1 MPKWR
6 SWSLG
11 AAFLVIG
18 NGSAQDLG
26 GDVIYERCAGAIM
39 QIGVRDDLGRMQ
51 GTGSGI
57 VLKDSA
63 WLLTNHHIFEHGGY
77 LMAEKDGEPLDI
89 TGGIVRADARHD
101 VLILKIKPEVFPELW
116 KKIPDLDVVLFDQL
130 KRGQKVYAIGNP
142 ADLETTITDGLI
154 SGLRLAEDTTS
165 QLVQISAPISPG
177 SSGGGVF
184 DGQGRLIGMTSF
196 IMRPRSTQN
205 LNFTLP
211 MDQVLIWD
219 RNATRQDISE
229 TKLHPQFTNGQEAWI
244 ARDCTRAMAHF
255 RLVPDGDPSQ
265 GRALYFTARCLQRSG
280 KNEQAKDL
288 YERAVKLDARL
299 ARAHLYLANIL
310 LAEGE
315 VEHAMDHQS
324 KAYAL
329 DPALRSVKLTKD
341 DW

>member
-1 MPKWR
+1 MMRTWTV
-6 SWSLG
+6 
-11 AAFLVIG
+11 AAALLLFG
-18 NGSAQDLG
+18 YGRAQDLS
-26 GDVIYERCAGAIM
+26 GDAIYERCAGAIM

-89 TGGIVRADARHD
+89 TGGIVRADAKHD
-101 VLILKIKPEVFPELW
+101 VLILKIKPEIFPELW

-130 KRGQKVYAIGNP
+130 KRGQRVYAIGNP

-154 SGLRLAEDTTS
+154 SGLRMAEDTAS

-205 LNFTLP
+205 LNFALP
-211 MDQVLIWD
+211 MDQVLFWD
-219 RNATRQDISE
+219 RTDTRHDISE
-229 TKLHPQFTNGQEAWI
+229 TKWHPQFIAGYEAWK
-244 ARDCTRAMAHF
+244 AHDCNLAAAHF
-255 RLVPDGDPSQ
+255 RMVPDGDPTR
-265 GRALYFTARCLQRSG
+265 GRALYFTARCLQHTG
-280 KNEQAKDL
+280 KNGPAKDL
-288 YERAVKLDARL
+288 YERAVKVDPRL
-299 ARAHLYLANIL
+299 ARAHLYLASIL
-310 LAEGE
+310 LSEGE
-315 VEHAMDHQS
+315 VEHAMEHQS

-329 DPALRSVKLTKD
+329 EPGLREVKVTKD

>member
-1 MPKWR
+1 
-6 SWSLG
+6 
-11 AAFLVIG
+11 
-18 NGSAQDLG
+18 
-26 GDVIYERCAGAIM
+26 M
-39 QIGVRDDLGRMQ
+39 QIGVRDDQGRLQ
-51 GTGSGI
+51 STGSGI

-101 VLILKIKPEVFPELW
+101 VLILKIKPEVFPALW
-116 KKIPDLDVVLFDQL
+116 KKIPDLDVVYFDQL

-165 QLVQISAPISPG
+165 QLIQISAPISPG

-205 LNFTLP
+205 LNFALP
-211 MDQVLIWD
+211 MDQILMWD
-219 RNATRQDISE
+219 RTDTRHDIAE
-229 TKLHPQFTNGQEAWI
+229 TKWHPQFIAGFEAWK
-244 ARDCTRAMAHF
+244 AHDCAQALAHF
-255 RLVPDGDPSQ
+255 GLVPEGAPTQ
-265 GRALYFTARCLQRSG
+265 GRALYFTARCLHRTG
-280 KNEQAKDL
+280 KYAQAKDS
-288 YERAVKLDARL
+288 YERAVKIDPRL
-299 ARAHLYLANIL
+299 ARAHLYLSIIL
-310 LAEGE
+310 LSEGE

-329 DPALRSVKLTKD
+329 EPGLREVKVMKD

>member
-1 MPKWR
+1 MPKMR
-6 SWSLG
+6 VWSVG

-18 NGSAQDLG
+18 NSYAQDLG
-26 GDVIYERCAGAIM
+26 GEVIFERCAGAIV
-39 QIGVRDDLGRMQ
+39 QIGVRDDHGRLQ
-51 GTGSGI
+51 STGSGI

-116 KKIPDLDVVLFDQL
+116 QKIPDLDVVYLDQL

-165 QLVQISAPISPG
+165 QLIQISAPISPG

-184 DGQGRLIGMTSF
+184 DGQGRLLGMTSF
-196 IMRPRSTQN
+196 IMRPRSAQN
-205 LNFTLP
+205 LNFALP
-211 MDQVLIWD
+211 MDQVLRWD
-219 RNATRQDISE
+219 RDFTRHDITE
-229 TKLHPQFTNGQEAWI
+229 TKGHPQFSAGYKAWR
-244 ARDCTRAMAHF
+244 AHDCAQAVAHF
-255 RLVPDGDPSQ
+255 SSVPDGDPAK
-265 GRALYFTARCLQRSG
+265 GPALYFTARCLHRTG
-280 KNEQAKDL
+280 KYAQAKDE
-288 YERAVKLDARL
+288 YERAVKIDPRL
-299 ARAHLYLANIL
+299 ARAHLYLSIIL

-329 DPALRSVKLTKD
+329 EPGLREMKVTKD